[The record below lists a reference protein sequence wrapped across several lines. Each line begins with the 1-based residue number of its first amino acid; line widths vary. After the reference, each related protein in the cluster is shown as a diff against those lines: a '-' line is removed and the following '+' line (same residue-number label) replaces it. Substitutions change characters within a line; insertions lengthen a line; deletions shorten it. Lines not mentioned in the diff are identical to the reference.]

1 MKLLL
6 TMKKLKLFV
15 EFCSICGLSIVGSS
29 VAGHQL
35 IKTNGIFIGAI
46 VGGVIGIIIASRIAI
61 SFSLANKGS
70 FNFIISFSI
79 LGFLLAIVIC
89 FYNFDNPVIV
99 ALSTS
104 LIGLGALLGDYLKE
118 VGSKR

>member
-1 MKLLL
+1 M
-6 TMKKLKLFV
+6 
-15 EFCSICGLSIVGSS
+15 
-29 VAGHQL
+29 
-35 IKTNGIFIGAI
+35 
-46 VGGVIGIIIASRIAI
+46 GGVIGIIIASRIAI

-118 VGSKR
+118 VGSKRLAVGNK

>member
-15 EFCSICGLSIVGSS
+15 EFCLICGLSIVGSS
-29 VAGHQL
+29 VVGHQL

-46 VGGVIGIIIASRIAI
+46 VGGLVGIIIASRIAV
-61 SFSLANKGS
+61 SFFLVNKSS

-79 LGFLLAIVIC
+79 LGFLLAILIC
-89 FYNFDNPVIV
+89 FYNFNNPVIV
-99 ALSTS
+99 VLSTG
-104 LIGLGALLGDYLKE
+104 LIGLGALLGDYF
-118 VGSKR
+118 KRKI